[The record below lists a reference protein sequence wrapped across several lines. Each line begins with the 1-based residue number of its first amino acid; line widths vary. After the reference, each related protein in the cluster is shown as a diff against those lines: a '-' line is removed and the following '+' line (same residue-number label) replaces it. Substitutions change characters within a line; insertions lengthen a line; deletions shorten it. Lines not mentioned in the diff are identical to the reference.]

1 MYWKAPIMKAHAAR
15 RACKLNHH
23 DNVAFT
29 DAATLQQPWLSDM
42 RIASVSHSCSALP
55 FEVAPAAMTITITP
69 AASDRM
75 RHFLASTPTAAGVR
89 FGVKRTGCSGFAY
102 VVDLAETLDEGDKT
116 VDVDGLPLIVNDKSL
131 ALVEG
136 TVIDFQRQG
145 LNASFVFHNPNAT
158 GECGCGESF
167 TVG

>member
-1 MYWKAPIMKAHAAR
+1 
-15 RACKLNHH
+15 
-23 DNVAFT
+23 
-29 DAATLQQPWLSDM
+29 
-42 RIASVSHSCSALP
+42 
-55 FEVAPAAMTITITP
+55 MTITITP
-69 AASDRM
+69 TANQRM
-75 RHFLASTPTAAGVR
+75 RQFLAQTPAAAGVR

-102 VVDLAETLDEGDKT
+102 VVDLADDIGADDQVVEIDGVPVV
-116 VDVDGLPLIVNDKSL
+116 VDQKSLPLVD
-131 ALVEG
+131 G

>member
-1 MYWKAPIMKAHAAR
+1 M
-15 RACKLNHH
+15 N
-23 DNVAFT
+23 
-29 DAATLQQPWLSDM
+29 
-42 RIASVSHSCSALP
+42 
-55 FEVAPAAMTITITP
+55 ITITP
-69 AASDRM
+69 AASERM
-75 RHFLASTPTAAGVR
+75 RHFLASTPAAAGVR

-102 VVDLAETLDEGDKT
+102 VVDLAEAMEDGDQL
-116 VDVDGLPLIVNDKSL
+116 VQVDGLPLIVNDKSL
-131 ALVEG
+131 ALVQG

>member
-1 MYWKAPIMKAHAAR
+1 M
-15 RACKLNHH
+15 
-23 DNVAFT
+23 
-29 DAATLQQPWLSDM
+29 Q
-42 RIASVSHSCSALP
+42 
-55 FEVAPAAMTITITP
+55 EVLIPMTISIT
-69 AASDRM
+69 ASANQRM
-75 RHFLASTPTAAGVR
+75 RQFLAQVPSAAGVR

-102 VVDLAETLDEGDKT
+102 VVDLADT
-116 VDVDGLPLIVNDKSL
+116 VGSEDQTFQIDGVPVIVDTKSL
-131 ALVEG
+131 PLVEG

>member
-1 MYWKAPIMKAHAAR
+1 M
-15 RACKLNHH
+15 N
-23 DNVAFT
+23 
-29 DAATLQQPWLSDM
+29 
-42 RIASVSHSCSALP
+42 
-55 FEVAPAAMTITITP
+55 ITITP
-69 AASDRM
+69 AASERM
-75 RHFLASTPTAAGVR
+75 RHFLASTPAAAGVR

-102 VVDLAETLDEGDKT
+102 VVDLAEAMDDGDQL
-116 VDVDGLPLIVNDKSL
+116 VEVDGLPLIVNDKSL
-131 ALVEG
+131 ALVQG

>member
-1 MYWKAPIMKAHAAR
+1 
-15 RACKLNHH
+15 
-23 DNVAFT
+23 
-29 DAATLQQPWLSDM
+29 
-42 RIASVSHSCSALP
+42 
-55 FEVAPAAMTITITP
+55 MTITITP
-69 AASDRM
+69 AANERM
-75 RHFLASTPTAAGVR
+75 RHFLAGTPAAAGVR

-102 VVDLAETLDEGDKT
+102 VVDLASSIDEGDQRLE
-116 VDVDGLPLIVNDKSL
+116 VDGVTLIVNGKSL
-131 ALVEG
+131 AMVEG